1 VTFIDRPTAASSP
14 ADEPPIR
21 RRRGP
26 ESLASRPE
34 PVPGTSSEEI
44 VMFHRTRLWAVLV
57 VAIGMAALLAMPEI
71 AHAGI
76 IFNSID

>member
-1 VTFIDRPTAASSP
+1 
-14 ADEPPIR
+14 
-21 RRRGP
+21 
-26 ESLASRPE
+26 
-34 PVPGTSSEEI
+34 
-44 VMFHRTRLWAVLV
+44 MFHRTRLWAVLV